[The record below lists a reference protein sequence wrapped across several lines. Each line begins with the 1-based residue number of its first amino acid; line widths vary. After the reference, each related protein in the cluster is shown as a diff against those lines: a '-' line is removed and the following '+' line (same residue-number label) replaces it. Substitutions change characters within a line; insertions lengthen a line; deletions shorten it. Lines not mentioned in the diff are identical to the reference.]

1 MRDWI
6 KGLITLKCKWTI
18 WKESSKKLVEYRTK
32 KQKLKKKKNYERKAE
47 NKSIKS
53 SLHHKGIQRERKA
66 KKIMRIKISS
76 RRYIWA
82 EERSL

>member
-32 KQKLKKKKNYERKAE
+32 KQKLKKKKTMKEKP
-47 NKSIKS
+47 
-53 SLHHKGIQRERKA
+53 
-66 KKIMRIKISS
+66 RIKV
-76 RRYIWA
+76 
-82 EERSL
+82 